1 MQSET
6 SIQNAVIK
14 RAELISSDHGC
25 LTTWLTLDYGS
36 TGQKFGGY
44 TLYLSKGFTH
54 HSLKSTAGHFIWRV
68 MEIAGVAEWDRLVDT
83 SIRVRADHYKV
94 HAIGHIIKDDWF
106 CPSEDFAN
114 L

>member
-1 MQSET
+1 MNCATLMAETREFHMQSET

-14 RAELISSDHGC
+14 RAELISSDHDC

-68 MEIAGVAEWDRLVDT
+68 MEIAGGG
-83 SIRVRADHYKV
+83 RV
-94 HAIGHIIKDDWF
+94 GSP
-106 CPSEDFAN
+106 C
-114 L
+114 